1 MPTIRGDFGR
11 TVGAMSTTERPKIAQ
26 LGEDLAASHLERRG
40 YAIVARNARTRFGE
54 IDVIATRPGELVFV
68 EVKARRVAG
77 GAGTAL
83 DAIDYR
89 KVRQVRRLAAAWLA
103 ETPERPRADELRFD
117 VIAVTL
123 DRAGRLLG
131 LDHLEGAF

>member
-1 MPTIRGDFGR
+1 MHSTDRPTIAR
-11 TVGAMSTTERPKIAQ
+11 Q
-26 LGEDLAASHLERRG
+26 GEDLAAAHLERRG
-40 YAIVARNARTRFGE
+40 YTIVARNARTRFGE
-54 IDVIATRPGELVFV
+54 IDVIASRRDELVFV
-68 EVKARRVAG
+68 EVKTRRVAG

-103 ETPERPRADELRFD
+103 ETSGRPRAEELRFD
-117 VIAVTL
+117 VVAVTL
-123 DRAGRLLG
+123 DRAGRLMA

>member
-1 MPTIRGDFGR
+1 MT
-11 TVGAMSTTERPKIAQ
+11 STERPQ
-26 LGEDLAASHLERRG
+26 LARNGEDLAAAHLERRG

-54 IDVIATRPGELVFV
+54 IDVIAARPGELVFV
-68 EVKARRVAG
+68 EVKTRRISG

-89 KVRQVRRLAAAWLA
+89 KTRQVRRLAAAWLC
-103 ETPERPRADELRFD
+103 ETPNRPRAEELRFD
-117 VIAVTL
+117 VVAVTL
-123 DRAGRLLG
+123 DRGGRLLE

>member
-1 MPTIRGDFGR
+1 MRPICGVRGR
-11 TVGAMSTTERPKIAQ
+11 TVAVMSSTERPTIAR
-26 LGEDLAASHLERRG
+26 LGEDLAAGHLERRG

-54 IDVIATRPGELVFV
+54 IDIIATRPGELVFV

-123 DRAGRLLG
+123 DRAARLLA

>member
-1 MPTIRGDFGR
+1 MT
-11 TVGAMSTTERPKIAQ
+11 STQRPVLARE
-26 LGEDLAASHLERRG
+26 GEDLAAAHLERRG
-40 YAIVARNARTRFGE
+40 YRIVARNARTRFGE

-68 EVKARRVAG
+68 EVKTRRVAG

-89 KVRQVRRLAAAWLA
+89 KIRQVRRLAAAWLA
-103 ETPERPRADELRFD
+103 ETPDRPRAEELRFD

-123 DRAGRLLG
+123 DRAGRLLA

>member
-1 MPTIRGDFGR
+1 MT
-11 TVGAMSTTERPKIAQ
+11 TTERPQIAQ
-26 LGEDLAASHLERRG
+26 LGEDLAAEHLERRG

-54 IDVIATRPGELVFV
+54 IDVIAARPGELVFV

-123 DRAGRLLG
+123 DRAGRLLA

>member
-1 MPTIRGDFGR
+1 MTTAERPTIGH
-11 TVGAMSTTERPKIAQ
+11 Q
-26 LGEDLAASHLERRG
+26 GEDLAAAHLERRG
-40 YAIVARNARTRFGE
+40 YSIVARNARTRFGE
-54 IDVIATRPGELVFV
+54 IDVIATRTGELVFV
-68 EVKARRVAG
+68 EVKTRRVSG

-89 KVRQVRRLAAAWLA
+89 KVRQVRKLAAAWLND
-103 ETPERPRADELRFD
+103 TPDHPRAEELRFD

-123 DRAGRLLG
+123 DRSGRLLE